1 MNTIITRGIPRNT
14 NWTSN
19 PFAHSATGQGPKG
32 AENCAK
38 IAGVT
43 VDTRRAVKMAEE
55 TKISWTATDG
65 KPGATFNPWM
75 GCERI
80 SEGCKHCYAETF
92 VSGRMGLPL
101 WGPVRSTERQRTSLA
116 NWKKPLAWD
125 RTAQR
130 EGRRI
135 KVFCASLADVFE
147 DNPQVASWRADLFR
161 LIERTTHLDWLLLTK
176 RADRMAALAR
186 EAGWRD
192 SWPDNVW
199 AGTTVENQDK
209 ADKRIPDLL
218 KVPARVRFLSC
229 EPLLEQV
236 SLETIPANVPPLPG
250 MPGWWD
256 YFNAL
261 DGIGYNQDG
270 YDESGRASFPRL
282 SWVICGGENSRPARS
297 FDLGWA
303 RSLRDQC
310 RAAGV
315 PFFFKQAGSNPVVYA
330 TGERPR
336 YKDKAGADM
345 NEWPEDLRVQEFPR

>member
-1 MNTIITRGIPRNT
+1 MG
-14 NWTSN
+14 
-19 PFAHSATGQGPKG
+19 
-32 AENCAK
+32 
-38 IAGVT
+38 
-43 VDTRRAVKMAEE
+43 EE

-147 DNPQVASWRADLFR
+147 DNPQVAPWRADLFR

-229 EPLLEQV
+229 EPLLEAV
-236 SLETIPANVPPLPG
+236 DLTAIPRTQAEGFMRP
-250 MPGWWD
+250 
-256 YFNAL
+256 L
-261 DGIGYNQDG
+261 DGRFNTV
-270 YDESGRASFPRL
+270 
-282 SWVICGGENSRPARS
+282 SWVICGGESGPKARS
-297 FDLGWA
+297 FDLAWA

-310 RAAGV
+310 KEAEV
-315 PFFFKQAGSNPVVYA
+315 PFFMKQIGRKPRTRLDDNESWPGHNAGQGTVQFVGDGFGNYDV
-330 TGERPR
+330 TGL
-336 YKDKAGADM
+336 KDKAGADPS
-345 NEWPEDLRVQEFPR
+345 EWPEDLRVQEFPR